1 MARMWR
7 RRFLIDVWAEPRDVE
22 GLPVIIRARV
32 RDVATDEEHYVGSSA
47 EIERIIAAQ
56 LDADGIRPRRWER
69 P

>member
-7 RRFLIDVWAEPRDVE
+7 CRFLIDMWAEPRDVE

-32 RDVATDEEHYVGSSA
+32 RDMTADEEHYVGSCA
-47 EIERIIAAQ
+47 EIERIIDAR
-56 LDADGIRPRRWER
+56 LDADDITPRRWER